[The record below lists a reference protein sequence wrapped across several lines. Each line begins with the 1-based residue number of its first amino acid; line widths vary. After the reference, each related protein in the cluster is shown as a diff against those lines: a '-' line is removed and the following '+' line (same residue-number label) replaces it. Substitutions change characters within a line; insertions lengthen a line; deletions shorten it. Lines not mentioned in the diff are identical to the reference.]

1 MYKLF
6 DKRIKLYVTKLLQL
20 SNINMLSIINSNKCK
35 YILCDFIRIKTRSIS
50 FASVRFN
57 TIISI
62 YRLSITF
69 RYYQYLYYIFFFDNF
84 TDNYISTPSFLLFFF
99 ISFHIYLFSFSFNSS
114 LLSLFIDVIPYILC
128 YLSFIAILFHMKLG
142 QTVKLAKRFKFSMGP
157 LFYF

>member
-84 TDNYISTPSFLLFFF
+84 TDNYISIPSFLLFFF

-114 LLSLFIDVIPYILC
+114 LLSLFIDVIPYILR